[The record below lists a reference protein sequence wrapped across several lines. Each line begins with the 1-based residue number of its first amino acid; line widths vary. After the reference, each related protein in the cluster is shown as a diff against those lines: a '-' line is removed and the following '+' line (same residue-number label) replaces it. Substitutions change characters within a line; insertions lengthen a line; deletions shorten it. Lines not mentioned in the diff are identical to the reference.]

1 MKVNTHKV
9 ASNGVSLHATSYG
22 EPQHTPVVL
31 VHGYPDSSQVWQP
44 VEELLADQYY
54 VIAYD
59 VRGAGQSDAPESTA
73 DYKLDLLSQDLL
85 AVADT
90 LLPGRKFHLVGHDWG
105 SIQSW
110 ESVTTERLRGRIA
123 SFTSISGPA
132 LDHVSHW
139 MRKRTLNLSPAAK
152 AKVLGQLASSWYILM
167 FQLPWLAPA
176 LWDAGLGKVWPKML
190 EKREGVIDA
199 AINPTQTADG
209 RNGVGLYRANFIDK
223 LLHPEERFAHCPVQL
238 IIPTKDAYVGAQ
250 LFEDLHEWVPELY
263 RRELGAGHWVPLSH
277 PTLLAR
283 WIGEFVQAMETRE
296 PGNALAHARVQSQRN
311 KLPLKGKLALV
322 TGAGSG
328 IGRATAL
335 KLADVGADVIVVDIR
350 PEAAERTAGL
360 CRMLDALAWPK
371 SVDVGNTE
379 AMEELARWV
388 EKEFGC
394 VDIVVNNA
402 GIGMAGGILD
412 TTVADWEKVLKVNL
426 WGVIHGSRLFAKQ
439 MVDHGRHGH
448 IVNVASAAAF
458 MPSKR
463 IPAYATSKAAVQML
477 TECLRA
483 ELADKQIGVSA
494 ICPGLVGTGIA
505 RTTAYAG
512 LSPEEHA
519 RKRAH
524 DKQQLKNRQ
533 YSPEAVA
540 SVVLRAIR
548 YNEPIALAGAEA
560 WTTRL
565 VSRFAPSISR
575 FIARFDMAT

>member
-1 MKVNTHKV
+1 MKVSTQKV
-9 ASNGVSLHATSYG
+9 VSNGISLHVVAYG
-22 EPQHTPVVL
+22 DPQHTPIVL
-31 VHGYPDSSQVWQP
+31 VHGYPDSNLVWKP
-44 VEELLADQYY
+44 VAELLADKYY
-54 VIAYD
+54 VVAYD
-59 VRGAGQSDAPESTA
+59 VRGAGLSEAPASTSD
-73 DYKLDLLSQDLL
+73 YRLDLLSQDLL
-85 AVADT
+85 AVADA
-90 LLPGRKFHLVGHDWG
+90 LLPRRRFHLVGHDWG

-123 SFTSISGPA
+123 SFTSMSGPA

-139 MRKRTLNLSPAAK
+139 LRKRTLNLSPAAK

-176 LWDAGLGKVWPKML
+176 LWDAGLGKAWPRML
-190 EKREGVIDA
+190 EKREGVFDA
-199 AINPTQTADG
+199 TVNPTQTADG
-209 RNGVGLYRANFIDK
+209 KNGVGLYRANFIDK
-223 LLHPEERFAHCPVQL
+223 FLHPGERFAHCPVLL
-238 IIPTKDAYVGAQ
+238 IVPTEDKYVGAQ

-263 RRELGAGHWVPLSH
+263 RREIGAGHWLPLSH
-277 PTLLAR
+277 PALLAH
-283 WIGEFVQAMETRE
+283 WIDDFVQAIETRE
-296 PGNALAHARVQSQRN
+296 PGNALAHARVQSQRRQ
-311 KLPLKGKLALV
+311 LPLAGKLALV

-371 SVDVGNTE
+371 VVDVGNTE

-388 EKEFGC
+388 ESEFGC

-412 TTVADWEKVLKVNL
+412 TSVADWDKVLKVNL

-439 MVDHGRHGH
+439 MVALGRHGH

-458 MPSKR
+458 VPSKR

-505 RTTAYAG
+505 RTAAYAG
-512 LSPEEHA
+512 LPPEEQA
-519 RKRAH
+519 RRRAQAKQH
-524 DKQQLKNRQ
+524 DKNRQ

-548 YNEPIALAGAEA
+548 YNEPIALAGVEA

-565 VSRFAPSISR
+565 VSRFAPGISR
-575 FIARFDMAT
+575 IIARFDVTT